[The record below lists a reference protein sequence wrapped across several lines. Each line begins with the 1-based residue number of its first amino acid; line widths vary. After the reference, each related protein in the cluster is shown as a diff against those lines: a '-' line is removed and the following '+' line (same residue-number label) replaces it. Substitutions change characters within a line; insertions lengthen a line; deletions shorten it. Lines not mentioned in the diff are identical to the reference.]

1 MAQELCPVCQG
12 SARGSGD
19 YTACYRC
26 NGTGYIEVADSGSS
40 SSPKSGGSIYDD
52 PNYGS
57 SSSSSS
63 SGSSGGSQGDTPD
76 VLVLQGHKCHR
87 MAMAAMKE
95 YDKGNDEKWSE
106 YLNYCRQAIPFYT
119 KAINYPG
126 CGKVYKLEAYVKRGF
141 CNRATKNTDQAI
153 EDCTNAIKIDS
164 NVPEAYMDRALA
176 YIDKGIALHKDD
188 AIADFKQA
196 ADLGFDAAMDALKQ
210 LGEYYTP
217 TPRTPSTQAAPK
229 AQKTSSSG
237 GSSSPKKGGFL
248 GLFGKK

>member
-1 MAQELCPVCQG
+1 MAENVYRTSDG
-12 SARGSGD
+12 KEFRESDYSGW
-19 YTACYRC
+19 
-26 NGTGYIEVADSGSS
+26 VAAQNAAEEHEASLH
-40 SSPKSGGSIYDD
+40 
-52 PNYGS
+52 GS
-57 SSSSSS
+57 SSSSS
-63 SGSSGGSQGDTPD
+63 GGSQGVTPD
-76 VLVLQGHKCHR
+76 VLVLQGHKYHR

-176 YIDKGIALHKDD
+176 YIDKGIALHKDK